1 MCCALQ
7 ELLPHAEYYKRG
19 GFSLKKIVQFASNRD
34 YTDLLVFN
42 EDSKHVSRGP
52 ACPCVCVCALGAA
65 GTRVWVVVPACVLS
79 RAASMR
85 CGLGGQN
92 RLTGDMAAAA
102 A

>member
-52 ACPCVCVCALGAA
+52 ACPCVCVCVGGSRHA
-65 GTRVWVVVPACVLS
+65 GVGGCSCVCIIQGGKHEMWFG
-79 RAASMR
+79 RAK
-85 CGLGGQN
+85 
-92 RLTGDMAAAA
+92 
-102 A
+102 

>member
-52 ACPCVCVCALGAA
+52 ACPCVCVCVRWGQQARGCGWLFL
-65 GTRVWVVVPACVLS
+65 RVYYPGRQA
-79 RAASMR
+79 
-85 CGLGGQN
+85 
-92 RLTGDMAAAA
+92 
-102 A
+102 